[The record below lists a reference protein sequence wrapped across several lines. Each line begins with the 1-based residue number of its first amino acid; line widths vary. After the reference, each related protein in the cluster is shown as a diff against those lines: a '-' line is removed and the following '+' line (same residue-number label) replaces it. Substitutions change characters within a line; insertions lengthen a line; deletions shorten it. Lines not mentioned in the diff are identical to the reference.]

1 MAHIKLY
8 YNSLGLELLEDR
20 NFVIILLIKGKAV
33 QLAIRMH
40 VGGGGGGGWKLKQ
53 KPQLADCIM
62 THKNRKIL

>member
-40 VGGGGGGGWKLKQ
+40 VCVWGGGWKLKQ